1 MEFLLLAF
9 FSFCQQITGGSE
21 EAIHIAFWIPVGAQ
35 EFGSVAKRRDEEMTN
50 LHKTTKVVTKLVT
63 YGCKV

>member
-9 FSFCQQITGGSE
+9 FSFCQQITE
-21 EAIHIAFWIPVGAQ
+21 ESDSHRLLVPVGAQ
-35 EFGSVAKRRDEEMTN
+35 DLIAVAKDRDEEMTN
-50 LHKTTKVVTKLVT
+50 LHQTTKVVTKLVM